1 VPRRVRTRLLLLL
14 LAAAC
19 STPEERF
26 AAHLKRADELAAGG
40 DATAAILECKNALD
54 LQPESAE
61 VHERI
66 GDLYRGQSLFADA
79 LEWYREAFRLDPKR
93 ISAAMN
99 EARLLVFHDVDRAR
113 ELVEIGLREA
123 PELAVVHVTASQLA
137 LAEGSTRR
145 AVEAAQRAVELAPD
159 DPAALVQLGTVH
171 QARIRESQ
179 QRRRP
184 PTPEMF
190 QSAIDAFERLDR
202 VSGGHPR
209 AQVERARTLGV
220 WGRHAEA
227 IDGYKA
233 AIELALTQGK
243 PVDAAAAGEALAAY
257 ARERADNELRR
268 YALRQV
274 VAAKSDEYPAWET
287 LARLV
292 GGQRGHSADEV
303 YRELLEKRPEDP
315 QAHVLFVNHLLRE
328 GREAEAATHL
338 ERTIEKSLDDPVIW
352 DQLLRVRI
360 AEGRYDEA
368 RRTVERMTDEYPED
382 PATRVAAARLAIA
395 EGRYDEGIET
405 LGVVVAE
412 HEDFESLRLLAL
424 AHHRRGDDR
433 EAREAMNR
441 ALALAPRPPLSVL
454 RLDARID
461 HAAGDWAGVLRN
473 LQIVAGRGEELT
485 PEERV
490 LGATALY
497 NTGRPQVGRAV
508 LEEILRAPDAPPEAA
523 LELSRLESRRDP
535 EGAHRALARAYARN
549 PGSPELLI
557 GLTELERSRGDSAAA
572 LARLD
577 AIVASGRA
585 TPRTLLLRAEL
596 RRDAGAVGDA
606 ESDALRAFEANPE
619 LPGAADLLFQ
629 IYQASGRLAEVR
641 RSFEEADAAG
651 VLHAGARTLL
661 ARLALAAGDTE
672 RARDLLEQVLRDRPR
687 MREARRD
694 LAIVL
699 AERGEDLDRAL
710 SLARQ
715 AEASDD
721 PRPDTVD
728 AVGYVDL
735 RAGRSAEALASFRRA
750 LQLARERSDGREATY
765 HYHMGLALRDLG
777 RESQAIAAFE
787 QALGQGAF
795 PEADSAR
802 RELEAARARALGAGG
817 AS

>member
-1 VPRRVRTRLLLLL
+1 VRTRLLLLL

-26 AAHLKRADELAAGG
+26 AAHLRRAEELAAEG

-54 LQPESAE
+54 LQPENAE

-66 GDLYRGQSLFADA
+66 GDLYRGQSRFAEA
-79 LEWYREAFRLDPKR
+79 LEWYREAFRLDETR

-99 EARLLVFHDVDRAR
+99 EARLLVFHDAERAR
-113 ELVEIGLREA
+113 ELVERGLREA
-123 PELAVVHVTASQLA
+123 PELPAVHVTASQLA
-137 LAEGSTRR
+137 LAQGRTRR
-145 AVEAAQRAVELAPD
+145 ALAAAERAVELAPE

-184 PTPEMF
+184 PTDEMF
-190 QSAIDAFERLDR
+190 ESAIAAFERLDR
-202 VSGGHPR
+202 ISGGHPR

-227 IDGYKA
+227 IDAYKA
-233 AIELALTQGK
+233 AIELALRQGR
-243 PVDAAAAGEALAAY
+243 PLDAAAAGEALAAY

-274 VAAKSDEYPAWET
+274 VAAKNDEYQAWET

-303 YRELLEKRPEDP
+303 YRELLDQRPDDP

-328 GREAEAATHL
+328 GREAEAAAHL
-338 ERTIEKSLDDPVIW
+338 EQTIEESLDDPVLW

-360 AEGRYDEA
+360 AEGRYDDA
-368 RRTVERMTDEYPED
+368 QRTVDRMAEEHPDAT
-382 PATRVAAARLAIA
+382 ATRVAHARLAIA
-395 EGRYDEGIET
+395 EGRYDDGIDT
-405 LGVVVAE
+405 LVAVVAGQE
-412 HEDFESLRLLAL
+412 EFESLRLLAL
-424 AHHRRGDDR
+424 AYHRRGDDR

-473 LQIVAGRGEELT
+473 LQIVAGRGEELS

-497 NTGRPQVGRAV
+497 QTGRPQVGRAV
-508 LEEILRAPDAPPEAA
+508 LEQMLAAPEAPPEAA
-523 LELSRLESRRDP
+523 LELARLEGRRDP
-535 EGAHRALARAYARN
+535 EAAHRALARAWARN
-549 PGSPELLI
+549 PGSQELLVA
-557 GLTELERSRGDSAAA
+557 LTELERSRGEAAAA
-572 LARLD
+572 LARID
-577 AIVASGRA
+577 SVVASGRA
-585 TPRTLLLRAEL
+585 TPRALLLRAEL
-596 RRDAGAVGDA
+596 QRDAGRLDEA
-606 ESDALRAFEANPE
+606 EADALRAFEANPE
-619 LPGAADLLFQ
+619 LPGAADLLFR
-629 IYQASGRLAEVR
+629 IYQAQGRLTEVR
-641 RSFEEADAAG
+641 RSFDQADAAG
-651 VLHAGARTLL
+651 VLHSGARTLL
-661 ARLALAAGDTE
+661 ARLALADGDSA

-710 SLARQ
+710 ELARQ

-721 PRPDTVD
+721 PQPDTVD
-728 AVGYVDL
+728 AVGYVHL

-750 LQLARERSDGREATY
+750 LRLAGERSDGREATY
-765 HYHMGLALRDLG
+765 HYHVGLALRDLG

-787 QALGQGAF
+787 QALGGGAF

-802 RELEAARARALGAGG
+802 RELEAARERIVGAGG
-817 AS
+817 SS